1 MDKIIFKLKNV
12 LVLIIFYLII
22 IFNLNCTSDYS
33 KNLGSGYIYRDEGC
47 EEKEIF
53 CEQANGGTIP
63 KTVLIYDYDRHY
75 IIAKQKPQKDE
86 SDILLDDTI
95 YEYKYGYD
103 TVYYWIILKN
113 NKKVIGPMSKSEFIE
128 ARRKY
133 NVPEDLILNK

>member
-53 CEQANGGTIP
+53 CEQANGGKIP
-63 KTVLIYDYDRHY
+63 KTVLVYDYDRHY
-75 IIAKQKPQKDE
+75 IIAKQKPQKDD
-86 SDILLDDTI
+86 SNILLDDTI

-103 TVYYWIILKN
+103 TLYYWIILKDF
-113 NKKVIGPMSKSEFIE
+113 KKGRSI
-128 ARRKY
+128 
-133 NVPEDLILNK
+133 N

>member
-53 CEQANGGTIP
+53 CEQANGGKIP
-63 KTVLIYDYDRHY
+63 KTVLVYDYDRHY
-75 IIAKQKPQKDE
+75 IIAKQKPQKDD
-86 SDILLDDTI
+86 SNILLDDNI

-103 TVYYWIILKN
+103 TIYYWIILKDF
-113 NKKVIGPMSKSEFIE
+113 KKVIGPLTEDEFLKVIIKYKVSKTL
-128 ARRKY
+128 K
-133 NVPEDLILNK
+133 L

>member
-53 CEQANGGTIP
+53 CEQANGGKIP
-63 KTVLIYDYDRHY
+63 KTVLVYDYDRHY
-75 IIAKQKPQKDE
+75 IIAKQKPQKDD
-86 SDILLDDTI
+86 SNILLDDTI

-103 TVYYWIILKN
+103 TLYYWIILKGF
-113 NKKVIGPMSKSEFIE
+113 KKVIGPLTEDEFLKAIIKYKVSKTL
-128 ARRKY
+128 K
-133 NVPEDLILNK
+133 L

>member
-53 CEQANGGTIP
+53 CEQANGGKIP
-63 KTVLIYDYDRHY
+63 KTVLVYDYDRHY
-75 IIAKQKPQKDE
+75 IIAKQKPQKDD
-86 SDILLDDTI
+86 SNILLDDTI

-103 TVYYWIILKN
+103 TLYYWIILKDF
-113 NKKVIGPMSKSEFIE
+113 KKVIGPLTEDEFLKAIIKYKVSKTL
-128 ARRKY
+128 K
-133 NVPEDLILNK
+133 L

>member
-53 CEQANGGTIP
+53 CEQANGGKIP
-63 KTVLIYDYDRHY
+63 KTVLVYDYDRHY
-75 IIAKQKPQKDE
+75 IIAKQKPQKDD
-86 SDILLDDTI
+86 SNILLDDNI

-103 TVYYWIILKN
+103 TIYYWIILKDF
-113 NKKVIGPMSKSEFIE
+113 KKVIGPLTEDEFLKAIIKYKVSKTL
-128 ARRKY
+128 K
-133 NVPEDLILNK
+133 L